1 MEFAEAIDTIAKTL
15 REDSETRDAWKN
27 ATAGVL
33 CDHQTDTPEQRE
45 AAAKAVL
52 SLLFFGAEPNPWKVL
67 VGPIN
72 GDALEHLASVY

>member
-52 SLLFFGAEPNPWKVL
+52 SLLFFGAEPLRRPPPRL
-67 VGPIN
+67 PRGQ
-72 GDALEHLASVY
+72 ASPTT